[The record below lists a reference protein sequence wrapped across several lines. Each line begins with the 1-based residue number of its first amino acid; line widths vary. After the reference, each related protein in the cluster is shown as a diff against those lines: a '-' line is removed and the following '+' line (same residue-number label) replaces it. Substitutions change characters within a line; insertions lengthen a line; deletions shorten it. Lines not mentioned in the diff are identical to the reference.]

1 MNRHK
6 YDQLEMARIF
16 GEPLDPRKPYPDI
29 VSTVCETDTAEPD
42 EYHYYFD
49 TTLESDTIHTITNS
63 GAVTQVSVLPE
74 TPAALTFVDVASP
87 EYYVK
92 ITDLASSKERTLSR
106 KVKTIKRAL
115 DAYET
120 FAVIETMES
129 ACTTS
134 GNFIDRSASSGAS
147 TFNYEHLIVMIDG
160 IIDYGSDYTLV
171 AGTLIDRDIKLWDW
185 TDNKYTSLATA
196 LDALGIDIIRS
207 NALVTVDSSATRA
220 LEGSKAYLV
229 AKDSTMG
236 KPNLFVRK
244 KIDGIDLLGGVIK
257 QDGGAPQRVIFVS
270 PNPITVT
277 GSARYLAVA
286 ITGFEEIV
294 AANTNPY
301 AVYRFER
308 IN

>member
-1 MNRHK
+1 MKIDKFN
-6 YDQLEMARIF
+6 QLEMAKIF
-16 GEPLDPRKPYPDI
+16 GEPLDPRKPYPEI
-29 VSTVCETDTAEPD
+29 VSKVCETDTAEPN

-49 TTLESDTIHTITNS
+49 TTLESDTIHTITNT
-63 GAVTQVSVLPE
+63 GAVTQVNVLPE
-74 TPAALTFVDVASP
+74 TPTALTFVDVASP
-87 EYYVK
+87 EYFVR
-92 ITDLASSKERTLSR
+92 ITDLASAKERTLAR

-115 DAYET
+115 DAYEV
-120 FAVIETMES
+120 FQVIEAMEA

-134 GNFIDRSASSGAS
+134 GNYIDLSASAGSSA
-147 TFNYEHLIVMIDG
+147 FNYEHLITMIDG
-160 IIDYGSDYTLV
+160 IIDFGSDYTLL

-185 TDNKYTSLATA
+185 TDNKYTSLAAA
-196 LDALGIDIIRS
+196 LQALGIDIIRS
-207 NALVTVDSSATRA
+207 NALVNIDSSATRA
-220 LEGSKAYLV
+220 LEGAKAYLV
-229 AKDSTMG
+229 ATDSTMG

-277 GSARYLAVA
+277 GLARYLAVG

-294 AANTNPY
+294 VANTNPY
-301 AVYRFER
+301 AVFRFER